1 MPPADGAGRRTREN
15 DMTIFVANANGKVG
29 QDLIA
34 ALKAG
39 GHDVRI
45 GARDVARAR
54 VAFPGTPVVAFD
66 YDDVAAGAAAL
77 DGITTV
83 FTAAPSWLVPD
94 AELALLAVAKARGV
108 RRIVKLSYLG
118 AELHEEGGH
127 RVSEK
132 AIEASGLEWTV
143 LRPTFFSQN
152 FSTMH
157 RDAIRDGAF
166 YEAAGDGA
174 SAFIDTRDIAAV
186 AAKALTESGHHGQAY
201 ALTGSEALTR
211 HEAAARLSAALG
223 RTVRYVPIDDAALRQ
238 ALVGVPQSQVELL
251 SGLFAAVRA
260 GHTAATTDTVRMLLG
275 RDPISFD
282 RYAADHVV
290 VWRDAA

>member
-1 MPPADGAGRRTREN
+1 
-15 DMTIFVANANGKVG
+15 MTIFVANANGKVG

-34 ALKAG
+34 ALQAG
-39 GHDVRI
+39 GHAVRI

-54 VAFPGTPVVAFD
+54 AAFPGIPVVAFD
-66 YDDVAAGAAAL
+66 YDDVAAGTAAL
-77 DGITTV
+77 DGGTAV
-83 FTAAPSWLVPD
+83 FTAAPSWLVPH
-94 AELALLAVAKARGV
+94 AELALLEAAKARGV

-127 RVSEK
+127 RITEK

-143 LRPTFFSQN
+143 LRPTFFNQN

-157 RDAIRDGAF
+157 LASIRDGAF

-186 AAKALTESGHHGQAY
+186 AVKALTEASHHGQAY
-201 ALTGSEALTR
+201 ALTGPEALTR
-211 HEAAARLSAALG
+211 HEAAAKLSAALG
-223 RTVRYVPIDDAALRQ
+223 RPVRYVPIDDAALRQ

-260 GHTAATTDTVRMLLG
+260 GHTAGITDTVRTLLG
-275 RDPISFD
+275 RDPTSFD
-282 RYAADHVV
+282 RYAADHAAL
-290 VWRDAA
+290 WRDAA